1 MRVFFHTLGC
11 KVNRYETEKMLE
23 ELSSIGF
30 VLTNDAKSADLIVVN
45 SCTVT
50 AESDRKTRQL
60 TRRLKRQNENAALLL
75 TGCMPQAFPADAE
88 KLPADII
95 LGNSSDRDIVSAV
108 RDYFKNK
115 KFSGFRS
122 RWATCNL

>member
-60 TRRLKRQNENAALLL
+60 TRRYKRQNENAVL
-75 TGCMPQAFPADAE
+75 TAFYKKE
-88 KLPADII
+88 KQKHNLHFG
-95 LGNSSDRDIVSAV
+95 GN
-108 RDYFKNK
+108 
-115 KFSGFRS
+115 
-122 RWATCNL
+122 

>member
-60 TRRLKRQNENAALLL
+60 TRRYKRQNE
-75 TGCMPQAFPADAE
+75 
-88 KLPADII
+88 K
-95 LGNSSDRDIVSAV
+95 
-108 RDYFKNK
+108 
-115 KFSGFRS
+115 
-122 RWATCNL
+122 